1 MSLVLQKEDDRV
13 RDLITLG
20 KERGFVSFDEVNE
33 ILPNDAHSTAEIDSV
48 LSAFEQHNVPVYE
61 DAPAAK
67 TTPAAL
73 GEGDGTEFDGH
84 DEHAHGADADV
95 DESLPIH
102 DKTGDPVRL
111 YLREMGSVP
120 LLKRADEVAI
130 AKRMERG
137 RGLVLKIISRSP
149 LVLKEIVAI
158 GEDIRNDERS
168 IREIVHFDEDEL
180 SEDKIEQK
188 TRLTLRIIDK
198 IEKLYALAQTQ
209 QKRLDGIAKSNKRVH
224 MRARYKLART
234 WVEVSQLARS
244 IGFHPQEKK
253 RLIDKL
259 RHTLEQMETLGR
271 STARGDQRATGAR
284 SKKTAARKNH
294 APNSPQLKALEAAS
308 GVTFPA
314 LKRSMVLIRRGEAEA
329 ERAKKEL
336 TEANLRLVVSIA
348 KKYANRGLEFLD
360 LIQEG
365 NIGLMRGA
373 DKFDWRRGYKFS
385 TYATWWIRQAV
396 SRAIADKARTIR
408 VPVHMFG
415 AINKQMRTSRQ
426 LVQELGREPSA
437 EELAKRLEVDVENV
451 RTTRKVAQ
459 QPVSL
464 GTPIGKD
471 GESDLGDILE
481 DKAYVSPSDAAIHLN
496 LKEQV
501 ASMLKSLTA
510 REEAIIRMRF
520 GLDNDSECTLEEVG
534 RTFAVTRERI
544 RQIEATVLRKLRHP
558 SRSGHFR
565 IFVQNSL

>member
-13 RDLITLG
+13 RELITLG
-20 KERGFVSFDEVNE
+20 KERGFVSFDEVSD
-33 ILPNDAHSTAEIDSV
+33 IIPHDSHSTAEIDSV
-48 LSAFEQHNVPVYE
+48 LSAFEHHNVPVYE

-67 TTPAAL
+67 NAPAAL
-73 GEGDGTEFDGH
+73 GEGEGVEFEGH
-84 DEHAHGADADV
+84 DEHAHGADAEV
-95 DESLPIH
+95 DETLPIH

-137 RGLVLKIISRSP
+137 RALVLKIITRSP
-149 LVLKEIVAI
+149 LVLKEIIAI

-209 QKRLDGIAKSNKRVH
+209 QKRLNGIAKSNKRVH
-224 MRARYKLART
+224 LRARYKLART
-234 WVEVSQLARS
+234 FVEVSQLARS
-244 IGFHPQEKK
+244 LGFHPQEKK
-253 RLIDKL
+253 RLIEKL
-259 RHTLEQMETLGR
+259 RHTLEEMEALART
-271 STARGDQRATGAR
+271 TTRGDQRALSAR
-284 SKKTAARKNH
+284 SKKTTLRKNH
-294 APNSPQLKALEAAS
+294 APQSAQLKALEAAN
-308 GVTFPA
+308 GVTFTA